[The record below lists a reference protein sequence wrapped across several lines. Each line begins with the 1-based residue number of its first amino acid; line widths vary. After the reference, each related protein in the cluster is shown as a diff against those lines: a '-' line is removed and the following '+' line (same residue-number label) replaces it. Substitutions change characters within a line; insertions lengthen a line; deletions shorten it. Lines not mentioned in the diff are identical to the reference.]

1 MKAVICTKY
10 GPPEV
15 LQLKEVEKPIP
26 KDNEL
31 LIKICASSV
40 TSGDV
45 RIRSFTY
52 APWFWLFGRMIFGIT
67 KPKKNIPGDE
77 FAGEI
82 VEVGKDVKL
91 FKKGDQVF
99 GMGSSLG
106 FGGGNAEY
114 KSVPEEGILTI
125 KPASLTYEKVVVI
138 PFAGITAL
146 HFLNKANIQKGQK
159 VLINGASGGVGTYA
173 VQLAKYFGAEVTG
186 VCGTRNLEMV
196 KSLGADKVVDYT
208 KEDFTKSGQTYD
220 VIYDTVMKTSF
231 SRCKSSLKPRG
242 IYLTDDWPLLEG
254 LWASITRS
262 SKKLIFGIPNQNE
275 MIKNLVFL
283 KELVEAGKLKSV
295 IDRTYQLEQIVE
307 AHGYVETGRKKGNVV
322 ITVEHNNKT

>member
-26 KDNEL
+26 KDNEI
-31 LIKICASSV
+31 LIKIYASSV

-114 KSVPEEGILTI
+114 KSIPEEGILTI
-125 KPASLTYEKVVVI
+125 KPASLTYEEVVVI

-146 HFLNKANIQKGQK
+146 HFLNKANIQKRQK

-186 VCGTRNLEMV
+186 VCSTRNLEMV

-208 KEDFTKSGQTYD
+208 KEDFTKSGQAYD

-254 LWASITRS
+254 LWVSITRS

-283 KELVEAGKLKSV
+283 KEIVEAGKLKPV
-295 IDRTYQLEQIVE
+295 IDRTYPLEQIVE
-307 AHGYVETGRKKGNVV
+307 AHRYVDTGRKKGNVV
-322 ITVEHNNKT
+322 ITV